1 MRTANDKSGQSGTA
15 LSRRLDL
22 RLLELFECVYRTRNL
37 TAAGARLGLSQPA
50 VSRGLARLRE
60 AYDDPLFVRQQRGVQ
75 PTPLADR
82 LATPL
87 ASALGIVQGT
97 AERLAFD
104 PASDRRHLRIAMSD
118 IGERFFLPRLL
129 ERLAKTAPR
138 VTIEAVSQTMPEL
151 AAGLASGEID
161 LVAGF
166 LPDLGKQVH
175 QRRLF
180 RERFIYIVR
189 SGHPV
194 VRGTLTR
201 EQLRELPHVLAS
213 PAGTPHAAAVERVLA
228 GPRVRAKI
236 ALRVRSFL
244 CVAPIVVQT
253 DLIAAVPS
261 NLAGLLAEHLD
272 IQIVEPPVQIPGFEV
287 SLGWHDRFHRDPA
300 IEWLRTVCFE
310 LFQGLNPDR
319 RRAQAGG

>member
-1 MRTANDKSGQSGTA
+1 MRSANDKRDPSGSG

-22 RLLELFECVYRTRNL
+22 HLLELFECVYRTRNL
-37 TAAGARLGLSQPA
+37 TAAGVRLGLSQPA

-60 AYDDPLFVRQQRGVQ
+60 AYADPLFVRQQRGVQ

-87 ASALGIVQGT
+87 AAALGMVRDT
-97 AERLAFD
+97 AEPLTFD
-104 PASDRRHLRIAMSD
+104 ASADRRHLRIAMSD
-118 IGERFFLPRLL
+118 IGERFFLPRLQ
-129 ERLAKTAPR
+129 ERLAKAAPG
-138 VTIEAVSQTMPEL
+138 VTLEAVSQTMPEL
-151 AAGLASGEID
+151 AAGLASGEIN

-189 SGHPV
+189 TGHPA
-194 VRGTLTR
+194 VRKTLTR
-201 EQLRELPHVLAS
+201 EQLRELPHVLAC
-213 PAGTPHAAAVERVLA
+213 PPGTPHAAAVERVLA
-228 GPRVRAKI
+228 GPRVRARI

-244 CVAPIVVQT
+244 CVAPIVIQT

-261 NLAGLLAEHLD
+261 NLASLLAEHLD
-272 IQIVEPPVQIPGFEV
+272 IQILESPVQIPGFDV
-287 SLGWHDRFHRDPA
+287 SLAWHDRFHRDPA
-300 IEWLRTVCFE
+300 IEWLRDVFFD
-310 LFQGLNPDR
+310 LFRP
-319 RRAQAGG
+319 AATA